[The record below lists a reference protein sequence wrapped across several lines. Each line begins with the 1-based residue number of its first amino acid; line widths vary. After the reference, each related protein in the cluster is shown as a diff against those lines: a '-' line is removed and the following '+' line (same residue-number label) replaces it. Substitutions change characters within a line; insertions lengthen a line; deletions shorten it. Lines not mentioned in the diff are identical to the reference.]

1 MNWRIFH
8 LRMKKKINR
17 SLNNLIQYMKTFK
30 HKVKN
35 FALVKGFLMLP
46 VMAMSQDVAVETKE
60 NPLAKV
66 PEIFFEPTFYLWLLI
81 LSILVGV
88 FIAMSRAI
96 RVLGFVINKNVPD
109 EKEEESTE
117 KVAKESSWMRLMHAM
132 TRSVPV
138 EQEADVML
146 DHDYDGIREL
156 DNKLPPWWVWGF
168 YLTIVFAFV
177 YLIHYHVSG
186 SGSLQLEEYNHEMRT
201 AELEKENRM
210 KTDANFVTE
219 SNVVASA
226 DPMALSEGQNIY
238 KKDCVACHGN
248 AGQGGVGPNLTDD
261 FWLHGGG
268 IKNVFRVITNGV
280 PDKGMISWKSQL
292 SPKQI
297 QSVSSFILSMHGTNP
312 PDPKDPQGEKWTE
325 PIISAGVD
333 STTKVN

>member
-1 MNWRIFH
+1 
-8 LRMKKKINR
+8 
-17 SLNNLIQYMKTFK
+17 MKTFTN
-30 HKVKN
+30 KVKS
-35 FALVKGFLMLP
+35 FALVNGLLILP
-46 VMAMSQDVAVETKE
+46 VLAQAQVQTQDVSAETKV
-60 NPLAKV
+60 NPLAKI
-66 PEIFFEPTFYLWLLI
+66 PEFFFEPTTYLWV
-81 LSILVGV
+81 LVLAIMIGV

-96 RVLGFVINKNVPD
+96 RVLGYVINKNVAV
-109 EKEEESTE
+109 EKEEAVTE
-117 KVAKESSWMRLMHAM
+117 KANKESGWTRLMNAM
-132 TRSVPV
+132 TRSVPI

-146 DHDYDGIREL
+146 DHEYDGIREL

-201 AELEKENRM
+201 AELEKENRI

-219 SNVVASA
+219 SNVVASN
-226 DPMALSEGQNIY
+226 DPAVLSEGQSIY

-268 IKNVFRVITNGV
+268 IKNVFKVITNGV

-297 QSVSSFILSMHGTNP
+297 QAVSNFILSMHGTNP
-312 PDPKDPQGEKWTE
+312 QDPKDPQGEKWTE
-325 PIISAGVD
+325 PVISAALD
-333 STTKVN
+333 STIKTN